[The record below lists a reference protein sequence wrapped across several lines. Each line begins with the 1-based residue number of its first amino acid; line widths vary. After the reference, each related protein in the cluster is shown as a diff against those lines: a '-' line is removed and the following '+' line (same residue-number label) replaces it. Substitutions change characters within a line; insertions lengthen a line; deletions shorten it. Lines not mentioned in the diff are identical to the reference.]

1 MRGSRTLIVG
11 AGLALAM
18 LTEVAAQTPA
28 SLPVTPA
35 KLALAQSVVTA
46 SGAQRN
52 SSTLLKTVFNQM
64 STSMGDATSPADKA
78 FMADLL
84 RQETMALVDKV
95 IQSSAEIYAET
106 FTDEELAGLLA
117 FYQSP
122 TGQSLISKQGVVAQ
136 RTLAIV
142 IPLIPPMQRD
152 ILDKTFA
159 HLCEQQKCT
168 PEMRAK
174 LVAARDEFLRRQVL
188 PPAH

>member
-142 IPLIPPMQRD
+142 MPLIPSMQRD